1 MALVAILNISLQFGT
16 CRRVPWQR
24 TDQTSTD
31 QLFRIQPT
39 QAERRARLTFGRS
52 VRNLYN
58 PNFTNS
64 FRYQHRYT
72 QQEEDSY
79 ATVFWGSSSW
89 LGRQSSF
96 SSCWSDQG
104 LAITF
109 LIQLRVMTQR
119 QHVPTTEY
127 PPTPHKFWF
136 QQSIP
141 THHNPTG
148 GAILAL
154 GEPSPGGA
162 HFHLHRFLSLG
173 VRPLFCSLNSS
184 DRRHRQFS
192 A

>member
-1 MALVAILNISLQFGT
+1 MLALLSDGPSETFIIRIRRDPFGINKDT
-16 CRRVPWQR
+16 L
-24 TDQTSTD
+24 S
-31 QLFRIQPT
+31 
-39 QAERRARLTFGRS
+39 
-52 VRNLYN
+52 
-58 PNFTNS
+58 
-64 FRYQHRYT
+64 
-72 QQEEDSY
+72 
-79 ATVFWGSSSW
+79 SSSW
-89 LGRQSSF
+89 LKRQSSL

-162 HFHLHRFLSLG
+162 HFHLHRFLSLRI
-173 VRPLFCSLNSS
+173 RPLLCSYLLRPPPPHSS
-184 DRRHRQFS
+184 RYKMRGREREERGRKGVGGVAGDY
-192 A
+192 